1 MSKKTQFIGDKEV
14 KSIDGTLVTF
24 IDDTQKTYTELQLS
38 YMVTDESK
46 DLSEMQEIIVIN
58 VAKDVGKAIQSAD
71 LDNDA
76 DAAIAVL
83 NVLQSHDVR
92 LGDSSK
98 ILGTVMAKIDIIFK
112 TVISSIDEPYYEAV
126 GKAFWTYVE
135 GRPSKDFRDNIRM
148 SDIIRLNK

>member
-1 MSKKTQFIGDKEV
+1 MSKKTQFIGDKEI

-24 IDDTQKTYTELQLS
+24 IDDTQKTYTEMQLS

-76 DAAIAVL
+76 DTAIAVL
-83 NVLQSHDVR
+83 NVLQAHDVR

-148 SDIIRLNK
+148 